1 MAEIILALVV
11 GLALSQTTS
20 HGAAAAAAAPPPPPP
35 NTTVDFLEPHNQARA
50 EVGVEPLKWSEK
62 LANGTSLLVRYQRN
76 KMGCNFANLTG
87 SKYGGN
93 QLWASASAGVTP
105 REAVEAWVAEKKYYD
120 YGNNSCTAAEHK
132 CGVYTQ
138 VVWRKTVE
146 VGCAQARC
154 VKEDASLTVCFY
166 NPPGNVI
173 GESPY

>member
-20 HGAAAAAAAPPPPPP
+20 HGAAPAPAPPP

-87 SKYGGN
+87 SKYRGEPVVGEWVGGCD
-93 QLWASASAGVTP
+93 AARGRGGVGGG
-105 REAVEAWVAEKKYYD
+105 E
-120 YGNNSCTAAEHK
+120 
-132 CGVYTQ
+132 
-138 VVWRKTVE
+138 E
-146 VGCAQARC
+146 V
-154 VKEDASLTVCFY
+154 L
-166 NPPGNVI
+166 
-173 GESPY
+173 